1 MVVRTDDSRELGRT
15 DVAAL
20 FRELAD
26 EFERGGETVS
36 IPVGNKTV
44 ALRPPDDVTTEVE
57 VLERSGMVRGD
68 QERLRI
74 DVRWAPAAKEEPRP
88 VGEADDGGT
97 EDERLDRQPASDRQE
112 S

>member
-1 MVVRTDDSRELGRT
+1 MVVRTDDSRELGRA

-26 EFERGGETVS
+26 EFERGRDTVS
-36 IPVGNKTV
+36 VPVGNKTV

-57 VLERSGMVRGD
+57 VLERSGMFRGD

-74 DVRWAPAAKEEPRP
+74 DVRWQPAKQ
-88 VGEADDGGT
+88 T
-97 EDERLDRQPASDRQE
+97 EDEAEPIGQAGERPE